1 MNTAGGN
8 DEPYVSGGW
17 VHPSDEEHRL
27 TEEEAKEL
35 AARWEGA
42 RDPSVRD
49 VLAQL
54 DRIETQVGVLNEQ
67 VGALNARMDELTKPV
82 IYVGQTPPD
91 TEAETQ

>member
-8 DEPYVSGGW
+8 DAGW
-17 VHPSDEEHRL
+17 VQLPDEEHRF
-27 TEEEAKEL
+27 TEEQVKEF

-54 DRIETQVGVLNEQ
+54 DRIEAKLDKLLEPKRRVASDGSWVE
-67 VGALNARMDELTKPV
+67 TK
-82 IYVGQTPPD
+82 
-91 TEAETQ
+91 